1 MERGPSGWARLQSS
15 EHFARN
21 TWSLEDSNKTAGP
34 SDLCGRRSC
43 RHIRRATSRVG
54 QKFLAG
60 CLKLKN
66 FLRGIL
72 KNKNSLRGHCAR
84 DRQPSFG
91 PPGWPASLRRGCHR
105 PASPRYPRQSPVA
118 AALCVNC
125 HNLPGRDVLS
135 LRSSS
140 PRPAPTA
147 SGAIVPVRL
156 FPLLRLE
163 GGGPGRSRL
172 CSPP

>member
-1 MERGPSGWARLQSS
+1 VERGPSGWARLQSS

-54 QKFLAG
+54 QKFLAS

-147 SGAIVPVRL
+147 SGAMAPVRL
-156 FPLLRLE
+156 NLRINWF
-163 GGGPGRSRL
+163 GGPGL
-172 CSPP
+172 GP